1 MNIFT
6 NGFYQF
12 VQDVPYTIFS
22 KDEFIEYRDNNFI
35 YNKAIL
41 PNMLKK
47 FILENSLILKRL
59 DTFPIGSTVSGGGRK
74 GYGTIIEIIP
84 NNVNKMLYYNVKYG
98 DRKSMIKY
106 DTLKLAKE
114 YYFLSSTGKIQKDFL
129 GRDIELENFRK
140 KDNNFFSEKNH
151 ANIKL
156 YSILGNNTESFE
168 PKIPTIYK
176 FSKTNYEFNLVYK
189 VLIFKDKVLIKNV
202 IIIGNEKEDIF
213 TEAVKECKP
222 YCGNLSMEEIEEFA
236 QNTTFFFN
244 EYDFL
249 ITCECDC
256 VEYLNI

>member
-1 MNIFT
+1 MNTFT

-12 VQDVPYTIFS
+12 VQDVPYTTFF
-22 KDEFIEYRDNNFI
+22 KGEFIEIRDNKFY
-35 YNKAIL
+35 YNKTIL
-41 PNMLKK
+41 PEMMKK
-47 FILENSLILKRL
+47 FLLENTMILKRI
-59 DTFPIGSTVSGGGRK
+59 DTLPIGSIVSGGGIK
-74 GYGTIIEIIP
+74 GYGTIVEIIP

-98 DRKSMIKY
+98 DRKSIIKY
-106 DTLKLAKE
+106 DILKLAKE

-140 KDNNFFSEKNH
+140 KANNFFSEKNH
-151 ANIKL
+151 ATIKL

-176 FSKTNYEFNLVYK
+176 FRKTNDDFYLVYK
-189 VLIFKDKVLIKNV
+189 VLIFKDNVLIKNV
-202 IIIGNEKEDIF
+202 VIIGSEKEDIF

-256 VEYLNI
+256 VQFLNI

>member
-1 MNIFT
+1 MTTFT

-12 VQDVPYTIFS
+12 VQDVPYTTFY

-35 YNKAIL
+35 YNKAII

-47 FILENSLILKRL
+47 FLLENPMILKRINTL
-59 DTFPIGSTVSGGGRK
+59 PIGSTVSGC
-74 GYGTIIEIIP
+74 GTIVEIVP
-84 NNVNKMLYYNVKYG
+84 NNANKTLYYIVKY
-98 DRKSMIKY
+98 DDKKSTIRY

-114 YYFLSSTGKIQKDFL
+114 YYFISSTGKIQKDFL

-140 KDNNFFSEKNH
+140 KANNFFSEKNH
-151 ANIKL
+151 AAIKL

-176 FSKTNYEFNLVYK
+176 FRKTNDDFYLVYK

-202 IIIGNEKEDIF
+202 VIIGSEKEDIF

-256 VEYLNI
+256 VQYLNI